1 MTELFAKLK
10 PLSEL
15 LPGEN
20 GTIMEIGGEGPFR
33 QRLIAMGVTPGT
45 WLSVRKFAP
54 LGDPME
60 IRLRNYNLSLRK
72 KDAAVILIRP
82 EANP

>member
-20 GTIMEIGGEGPFR
+20 GTIMEIGGEGRFR

-60 IRLRNYNLSLRK
+60 IRLRNYNLSWRK